1 MKKTRKY
8 LLCLQVTCSKL
19 LQLSKSWSNFISD
32 RRIIW
37 RLLSTHYLTQRQTE
51 HDIDNLNDRRIST
64 HYLTQRQ
71 TLSRSS
77 IRSAFQYFNS
87 LPHAEVD
94 KMSGIF
100 TTISNISTHYLT
112 QRQTV
117 FEDVDM
123 TDDVFQLT
131 TSRRG
136 RLYLCYNKNHHFLFQ
151 LTTSRRGRR
160 HCSASVSYLQYISTH
175 YLTQR
180 QTKETKDS
188 LLTLKYFNSLPHAE
202 VDKACCFC
210 ASCT

>member
-71 TLSRSS
+71 TFKCFSVFDPNLISTHYLTQRQTGLIFLSAYILAISTHYLTQRQTRKNMRTIS
-77 IRSAFQYFNS
+77 IINYFNS

-94 KMSGIF
+94 GSAWDIHSLCH
-100 TTISNISTHYLT
+100 ISTHYLTQRQTRSFKCCSNVGNISTHYLT
-112 QRQTV
+112 QRQTLN
-117 FEDVDM
+117 M
-123 TDDVFQLT
+123 M
-131 TSRRG
+131 S
-136 RLYLCYNKNHHFLFQ
+136 FLPVHQ
-151 LTTSRRGRR
+151 N
-160 HCSASVSYLQYISTH
+160 
-175 YLTQR
+175 
-180 QTKETKDS
+180 
-188 LLTLKYFNSLPHAE
+188 FNSLPHAE
-202 VDKACCFC
+202 VD
-210 ASCT
+210 SQIPRIVL

>member
-1 MKKTRKY
+1 
-8 LLCLQVTCSKL
+8 
-19 LQLSKSWSNFISD
+19 
-32 RRIIW
+32 
-37 RLLSTHYLTQRQTE
+37 
-51 HDIDNLNDRRIST
+51 
-64 HYLTQRQ
+64 
-71 TLSRSS
+71 
-77 IRSAFQYFNS
+77 
-87 LPHAEVD
+87 
-94 KMSGIF
+94 MSGIF

-180 QTKETKDS
+180 QTICRRDGVQVMLFQLTTSRRGRLCLSVFSS
-188 LLTLKYFNSLPHAE
+188 LLRYFNSLPHAE
-202 VDKACCFC
+202 VDHIQWFAFNVFFEFQLTTSRRGRPK
-210 ASCT
+210 S

>member
-8 LLCLQVTCSKL
+8 LLCLQVACSKL

-37 RLLSTHYLTQRQTE
+37 RLLSTHYLTQRQKKRKVCRLCLL
-51 HDIDNLNDRRIST
+51 HIST

-71 TLSRSS
+71 TDPLGIFILFVIFQLTTSRRGRPEASNAAATLEIFQLTTS
-77 IRSAFQYFNS
+77 RRGRPECGIRIFYQYSYFNS

-136 RLYLCYNKNHHFLFQ
+136 R
-151 LTTSRRGRR
+151 
-160 HCSASVSYLQYISTH
+160 
-175 YLTQR
+175 
-180 QTKETKDS
+180 QTIKT
-188 LLTLKYFNSLPHAE
+188 
-202 VDKACCFC
+202 
-210 ASCT
+210 